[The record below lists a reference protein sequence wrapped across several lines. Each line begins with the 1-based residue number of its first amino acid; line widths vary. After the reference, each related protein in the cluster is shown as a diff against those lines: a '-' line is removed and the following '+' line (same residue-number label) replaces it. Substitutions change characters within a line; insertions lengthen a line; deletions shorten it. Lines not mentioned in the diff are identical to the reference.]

1 MSSRQQQRDALNAS
15 ASQGL
20 SQVQAQAETMGRA
33 LFAAQV
39 NDGSISNT
47 QYVTNLY
54 EAFLQ
59 RGPDAGGLTFGSGGA
74 TPGTGRQNVLNAF
87 ATCPAFRDLSGTLYR
102 EVYWLVADQLGTTRM
117 VVDKSGSLASVK
129 RHDYL
134 PFGEEIGGP
143 QLALIGGREVTPGYV
158 ADSVRQKF
166 TGYEA
171 DSETGLNFAQAR
183 EFLSNVVYG
192 RSSGGDSLS
201 SLL

>member
-59 RGPDAGGLTFGSGGA
+59 RGPDAGGLTFWSGGA

-117 VVDKSGSLASVK
+117 VVDKPGSLAGIK
-129 RHDYL
+129 RHHYL
-134 PFGEEIGGP
+134 PF
-143 QLALIGGREVTPGYV
+143 REKIARPHLTLLRPYAVTPPY
-158 ADSVRQKF
+158 
-166 TGYEA
+166 
-171 DSETGLNFAQAR
+171 
-183 EFLSNVVYG
+183 
-192 RSSGGDSLS
+192 
-201 SLL
+201 